1 IKPIVTCPGGPADDR
16 PQFWSLYWPNSTGRL
31 YDRGGLPDTN
41 RTYRRRSCRFGRPTY
56 VLFYRYARIYRC
68 AACRTVL
75 LRSHLGRFCRRIP
88 LGHLPCPRPNQREAL
103 MYTTVILDIIGNVFV
118 LAGVLIFSIA
128 AIGLLRFTD
137 TYQRISAVGTAA
149 GLGITVLDIGVYILT
164 RSWQNFI
171 KLLIILFIQLA
182 TSSIGSMGIARSA
195 YLTGSPLRPGHFDH
209 LAEDQGVVEDIG
221 EPDEDVEEPEENV
234 DEAAQN
240 DNWG

>member
-1 IKPIVTCPGGPADDR
+1 MD
-16 PQFWSLYWPNSTGRL
+16 
-31 YDRGGLPDTN
+31 
-41 RTYRRRSCRFGRPTY
+41 
-56 VLFYRYARIYRC
+56 
-68 AACRTVL
+68 
-75 LRSHLGRFCRRIP
+75 
-88 LGHLPCPRPNQREAL
+88 
-103 MYTTVILDIIGNVFV
+103 TTVILDIIGNVFV

-128 AIGLLRFTD
+128 AIGLFRFTD

-149 GLGITVLDIGVYILT
+149 GLGISVLVIGVFILT
-164 RSWQNFI
+164 PSWQNLI
-171 KLLIILFIQLA
+171 KLLIILFLQLA
-182 TSSIGSMGIARSA
+182 TSSIGSMAIARSA

>member
-1 IKPIVTCPGGPADDR
+1 MDT
-16 PQFWSLYWPNSTGRL
+16 SLT
-31 YDRGGLPDTN
+31 
-41 RTYRRRSCRFGRPTY
+41 
-56 VLFYRYARIYRC
+56 
-68 AACRTVL
+68 
-75 LRSHLGRFCRRIP
+75 
-88 LGHLPCPRPNQREAL
+88 
-103 MYTTVILDIIGNVFV
+103 LDIIGNVFI

-128 AIGLLRFTD
+128 AIGLFKFTD

-149 GLGITVLDIGVYILT
+149 GLGISVLVIGVFILT
-164 RSWQNFI
+164 PSWQNLI
-171 KLLIILFIQLA
+171 KLLIILFLQLA
-182 TSSIGSMGIARSA
+182 TSSIGSMAIARSA

>member
-1 IKPIVTCPGGPADDR
+1 MD
-16 PQFWSLYWPNSTGRL
+16 
-31 YDRGGLPDTN
+31 
-41 RTYRRRSCRFGRPTY
+41 
-56 VLFYRYARIYRC
+56 
-68 AACRTVL
+68 
-75 LRSHLGRFCRRIP
+75 
-88 LGHLPCPRPNQREAL
+88 
-103 MYTTVILDIIGNVFV
+103 TTVILDIIGNVFV

-128 AIGLLRFTD
+128 AIGLFRFTD

-149 GLGITVLDIGVYILT
+149 GLGISVLVIGVFILT
-164 RSWQNFI
+164 PSWQNFI
-171 KLLIILFIQLA
+171 KLLIILFLQLA
-182 TSSIGSMGIARSA
+182 TSSIGSMAIARSA

>member
-1 IKPIVTCPGGPADDR
+1 MD
-16 PQFWSLYWPNSTGRL
+16 
-31 YDRGGLPDTN
+31 
-41 RTYRRRSCRFGRPTY
+41 
-56 VLFYRYARIYRC
+56 
-68 AACRTVL
+68 
-75 LRSHLGRFCRRIP
+75 
-88 LGHLPCPRPNQREAL
+88 
-103 MYTTVILDIIGNVFV
+103 TTVILAIIGNVFV

-128 AIGLLRFTD
+128 AIGLFRFTD

-149 GLGITVLDIGVYILT
+149 GLGISVLVIGVFILT
-164 RSWQNFI
+164 PSWQNLI
-171 KLLIILFIQLA
+171 KLLIILFLQLA
-182 TSSIGSMGIARSA
+182 TSSIGSMAIARSA